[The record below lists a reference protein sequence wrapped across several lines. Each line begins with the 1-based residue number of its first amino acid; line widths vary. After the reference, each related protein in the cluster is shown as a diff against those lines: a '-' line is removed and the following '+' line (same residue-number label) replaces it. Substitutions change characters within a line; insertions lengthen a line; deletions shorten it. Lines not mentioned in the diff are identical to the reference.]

1 MRTRGGAAIGLGAIT
16 AIALTGCGGGGA
28 ASDVDF
34 SADATGTLTAW
45 AFDNAD
51 DVGQARLDYAAGELD
66 DVTIELDATAF
77 DAQKF
82 TTRLASGDV
91 PDVVQMD
98 RRYVAQ
104 YAAQELIVPLDE
116 CFQAQEVDPDSR
128 WYPSVVDDV
137 RYDGRV
143 WATPQFYQPPAILLN
158 MRVLNAAGISPDQ
171 FDTSKPDQLLAAV
184 AALFQESGGVPTRLG
199 FDPVATGQAELWIL
213 SQGGTLVDEDGAPTL
228 DDPANI
234 AGVELL
240 KQIEDAQ
247 GGFAKVKSFSDSFD
261 TFGDDNPF
269 VADQV
274 AAQVNPQWYPN
285 VLAPYLDQIELQAVP
300 FRGVGGQP
308 FAVAGGTAFVIPAGA
323 KNPAA
328 ACEWMA
334 DITSAD
340 AWQAA
345 AEARGNTL
353 KKDGG
358 INTGLFT
365 GSPEADQ
372 KIRDTWVKP
381 SDNPDF
387 DQVIQTYYEVVD
399 YGTTF
404 GASPAGQTI
413 QSELT
418 NAITAAL
425 LGDKSVE
432 DALADAQD
440 AAMRAYEKAAG

>member
-1 MRTRGGAAIGLGAIT
+1 MGAVAAV
-16 AIALTGCGGGGA
+16 ALTGCGGGSGSTGGEADFA
-28 ASDVDF
+28 ADV
-34 SADATGTLTAW
+34 TGNLSAW

-51 DVGQARLDYAAGELD
+51 DVGEARLDYAADQLK
-66 DVTIELDATAF
+66 DVEIDLDATAF

-104 YAAQELIVPLDE
+104 YAAQDLIMPLDA
-116 CFQAQEVDPDSR
+116 CFTEQDVTPESR

-137 RYDGRV
+137 RYDDKL

-158 MRVLNAAGISPDQ
+158 MRVLNEAGVSPDQ
-171 FDTSKPDQLLAAV
+171 FDTSKPDQLLAAI
-184 AALFQESGGVPTRLG
+184 AALYQESGGTPTRLG

-228 DDPANI
+228 DDAANV
-234 AGVELL
+234 AGIELL

-247 GGFAKVKSFSDSFD
+247 GGFAKVKSFSDAFD
-261 TFGDDNPF
+261 TFGDQNQF
-269 VADQV
+269 VTDQV
-274 AAQVNPQWYPN
+274 AAQVNAQWYPN
-285 VLAPYLDQIELQAVP
+285 VLAPYLDQIDIQAVP
-300 FRGVGGQP
+300 FRSADGEP
-308 FAVAGGTAFVIPAGA
+308 FSVAGGTAFVIPVGA

-328 ACEWMA
+328 ACAWMA
-334 DITSAD
+334 ELTSPD
-340 AWQAA
+340 AWTVAG
-345 AEARGNTL
+345 EARAATMEEE
-353 KKDGG
+353 GG

-365 GSPEADQ
+365 GSPDSDQ
-372 KIRDTWVKP
+372 EIKDQWVKP

-399 YGTTF
+399 YGVTY

-418 NAITAAL
+418 NAITSAL
-425 LGDKSVE
+425 LGDKSAE

-440 AAMRAYEKAAG
+440 AAMRAYEQATD